1 MNHFLAEHWI
11 ELAGTIFAF
20 FYLILSIRE
29 NIWLWPVGFLTSA
42 FYLVVFFRSRLYADM
57 ALQGYYLIVSVYGW
71 FHWLGNTNA
80 SVKQGTELKTTS
92 VKPSQYWV
100 FLVAV
105 FVILG
110 FIYLV
115 LKVVPG
121 WLNLPPSDLPLGDA
135 FTTAASLVATWMLA
149 RKLLENWLLWVVIDA
164 MSMVMYIYKGLY
176 ITSALF
182 LVYTLMAVVGY
193 VKWKKAMRND
203 FCQ

>member
-1 MNHFLAEHWI
+1 
-11 ELAGTIFAF
+11 
-20 FYLILSIRE
+20 
-29 NIWLWPVGFLTSA
+29 
-42 FYLVVFFRSRLYADM
+42 M

-71 FHWLGNTNA
+71 FHWLGNAKT
-80 SVKQGTELKTTS
+80 SEKPETELKTTS
-92 VKPSQYWV
+92 VKPSQYGL
-100 FLVAV
+100 FAV
-105 FVILG
+105 SILVILG

-121 WLNLPPSDLPLGDA
+121 WLNLPPSALPLGDA

-176 ITSALF
+176 ITSVLF

-193 VKWKKAMRND
+193 VRWKKAMIND
-203 FCQ
+203 YRQ

>member
-11 ELAGTIFAF
+11 ELAGTILAF

-29 NIWLWPVGFLTSA
+29 NIWLWPVGFFTSA
-42 FYLVVFFRSRLYADM
+42 FYLIVFFRSRLYADM
-57 ALQGYYLIVSVYGW
+57 ALQGYYLVVSVYGW
-71 FHWLGNTNA
+71 FHWSGNANA

-92 VKPSQYWV
+92 VKPSQYGL
-100 FLVAV
+100 FAVAIL
-105 FVILG
+105 VILG
-110 FIYLV
+110 FIYLM

-193 VKWKKAMRND
+193 IKWKKAMRND

>member
-1 MNHFLAEHWI
+1 MNHFLTEHWI
-11 ELAGTIFAF
+11 ELVGTIFAF

-29 NIWLWPVGFLTSA
+29 NIWMWPVGFLSSA
-42 FYLVVFFRSRLYADM
+42 FYLIVFFRSRLYADM

-71 FHWLGNTNA
+71 FHWLGNAMT
-80 SVKQGTELKTTS
+80 SVKSETELKTTS
-92 VKPSQYWV
+92 VKVSQYWI
-100 FLVAV
+100 FAASI

-110 FIYLV
+110 LIYVV
-115 LKVVPG
+115 LKVVPR